1 MTGNQMLDTLALR
14 LEDPSST
21 AFTFAAKL
29 DALNI
34 AQREVVNIIH
44 NGYLTDLQ
52 VIDSQSVH
60 ATNAFQ
66 NNQLAVSTAN
76 VTFASAGIAPIRNGI
91 IAIKVYNLG
100 SSGSG
105 SYAASSMGFAN
116 MIEPRDIKRLENSYL
131 AGTDTNPVAYVFQE
145 TIFVEIGTDV
155 TSLGSGGTTH
165 GIDIWYLK
173 QPTAL
178 VANDTEC
185 ELNIAL
191 HTLVVDLA
199 EHQLWKM
206 DNKADRG
213 ALAYNNA
220 ISQITA
226 LNERYATESP
236 NGIGTTSRY
245 A

>member
-52 VIDSQSVH
+52 VIDAH
-60 ATNAFQ
+60 TIHTTNAFQ
-66 NNQLAVSTAN
+66 ENKLTASTAN
-76 VTFASAGIAPIRNGI
+76 VTFATAGIAPIRNGI
-91 IAIKVYNLG
+91 IAIKVYNLADT
-100 SSGSG
+100 SG
-105 SYAASSMGFAN
+105 SYTANSLGFAN

>member
-1 MTGNQMLDTLALR
+1 MTGNEMLDTLALR
-14 LEDPSST
+14 LEDPTST
-21 AFTFAAKL
+21 AFTAAAKL

-52 VIDSQSVH
+52 VISVH
-60 ATNAFQ
+60 VDHVTNGFTT
-66 NNQLAVSTAN
+66 NKLAVGDDASL
-76 VTFASAGIAPIRNGI
+76 TFADASIAPIRNGI
-91 IAIKVYNLG
+91 IAIKVYNLTG
-100 SSGSG
+100 DSGG
-105 SYAASSMGFAN
+105 YAKNSLGFAN

-145 TIFVEIGTDV
+145 TIFVEIGTTV
-155 TSLGSGGTTH
+155 VARGTGTSH

-178 VANDTEC
+178 AADTTQC

-226 LNERYATESP
+226 LNERYATVSP

>member
-1 MTGNQMLDTLALR
+1 MTGNEMLDTLALR

-52 VIDSQSVH
+52 VIDAHTVH
-60 ATNAFQ
+60 VTNGF
-66 NNQLAVSTAN
+66 TAN
-76 VTFASAGIAPIRNGI
+76 NLTATTASLTFSGAGIAPIRNGI
-91 IAIKVYNLG
+91 IAIKVYNLAND
-100 SSGSG
+100 SG

-145 TIFVEIGTDV
+145 TIFVEIGTAV
-155 TSLGSGGTTH
+155 TSAGSGTTH

-178 VANDTEC
+178 AADGNQC

>member
-1 MTGNQMLDTLALR
+1 MTGNEMLSTLSLR

-21 AFTFAAKL
+21 AFTAAARL

-34 AQREVVNIIH
+34 AQKEIVNIIH
-44 NGYLTDLQ
+44 NGYLTELQ
-52 VIDSQSVH
+52 VISVH
-60 ATNAFQ
+60 VDHVTNGFTT
-66 NNQLAVSTAN
+66 NKLAVGDDASL
-76 VTFASAGIAPIRNGI
+76 TFAAASIAPIRNGI
-91 IAIKVYNLG
+91 IAIKVYNLTG
-100 SSGSG
+100 GSG
-105 SYAASSMGFAN
+105 SYAKNSLGFAN

-131 AGTDTNPVAYVFQE
+131 AGTDANPVAYVFQE
-145 TIFVEIGTDV
+145 TIFVEIGTTV
-155 TSLGSGGTTH
+155 TATGDGTSH
-165 GIDIWYLK
+165 GLDIWHLK
-173 QPTAL
+173 QPTAI
-178 VANDTEC
+178 AADGTQC
-185 ELNIAL
+185 EINIAL
-191 HTLVVDLA
+191 HSLVVDLA

-206 DNKADRG
+206 DNKPERG

>member
-1 MTGNQMLDTLALR
+1 MTGNEMLDTLALR
-14 LEDPSST
+14 LEDPTST
-21 AFTFAAKL
+21 AFTAAAKL

-52 VIDSQSVH
+52 VIDAH
-60 ATNAFQ
+60 TIHTTNAFQ
-66 NNQLAVSTAN
+66 ENKLTASTAN
-76 VTFASAGIAPIRNGI
+76 VTFATAGIAPIRNGI
-91 IAIKVYNLG
+91 IAIKVYNLANT
-100 SSGSG
+100 SG
-105 SYAASSMGFAN
+105 SYTANSLGFAN

-145 TIFVEIGTDV
+145 TIFVEIGTGV
-155 TSLGSGGTTH
+155 TSEGTGTTH

-173 QPTAL
+173 QPTAIA
-178 VANDTEC
+178 ANATEC

>member
-1 MTGNQMLDTLALR
+1 MTGNEMLDTLALR
-14 LEDPSST
+14 LEDPTST
-21 AFTFAAKL
+21 AFTAAAKL

-52 VIDSQSVH
+52 VIDAHTVH
-60 ATNAFQ
+60 VTNGF
-66 NNQLAVSTAN
+66 TAN
-76 VTFASAGIAPIRNGI
+76 NLTATTASLTFSGAGIAPIRNGI
-91 IAIKVYNLG
+91 IAIKVYNLAG
-100 SSGSG
+100 SSGSYTAN
-105 SYAASSMGFAN
+105 SLGFAN

-145 TIFVEIGTDV
+145 TIFVEIGTAV
-155 TSLGSGGTTH
+155 TSAGSGTTH

-173 QPTAL
+173 QPTAIA
-178 VANDTEC
+178 ANATEC

>member
-1 MTGNQMLDTLALR
+1 MTGNEMLDTLALR
-14 LEDPSST
+14 LEDPTST
-21 AFTFAAKL
+21 AFTAAAKL

-52 VIDSQSVH
+52 VIDAHTVH
-60 ATNAFQ
+60 VTNGF
-66 NNQLAVSTAN
+66 TAN
-76 VTFASAGIAPIRNGI
+76 NLTATTASLTFSGAGIAPIRNGI
-91 IAIKVYNLG
+91 IAIKVYNLAND
-100 SSGSG
+100 SG

-145 TIFVEIGTDV
+145 TIFVEIGTAV
-155 TSLGSGGTTH
+155 TSAGSGTTH

-173 QPTAL
+173 QPTAIA
-178 VANDTEC
+178 ANATEC

>member
-1 MTGNQMLDTLALR
+1 MTGNEMLDTLALR
-14 LEDPSST
+14 LEDPTGT
-21 AFTFAAKL
+21 AFTAAAKL

-52 VIDSQSVH
+52 VIDAH
-60 ATNAFQ
+60 TIHTTNAFQ
-66 NNQLAVSTAN
+66 ENKLTASTAN
-76 VTFASAGIAPIRNGI
+76 VTFATAGIAPIRNGI
-91 IAIKVYNLG
+91 IAIKVYNLADT
-100 SSGSG
+100 SG
-105 SYAASSMGFAN
+105 SYTANSLGFAN

>member
-1 MTGNQMLDTLALR
+1 MTGNEMLDTLALR
-14 LEDPSST
+14 LEDPTGT
-21 AFTFAAKL
+21 AFTAAAKL

-52 VIDSQSVH
+52 VIDAH
-60 ATNAFQ
+60 TIHTTNAFQ
-66 NNQLAVSTAN
+66 ENKLTASTAN
-76 VTFASAGIAPIRNGI
+76 VTFATAGIAPIRNGI
-91 IAIKVYNLG
+91 IAIKVYNLADT
-100 SSGSG
+100 SG
-105 SYAASSMGFAN
+105 SYTANSLGFAN

-145 TIFVEIGTDV
+145 TIFVEIGTAV
-155 TSLGSGGTTH
+155 TSEGTGTTH

-173 QPTAL
+173 QPTAIA
-178 VANDTEC
+178 ANATEC

>member
-1 MTGNQMLDTLALR
+1 MTGNEMLDTLALR
-14 LEDPSST
+14 LEDPTGT
-21 AFTFAAKL
+21 AFTAAAKL

-52 VIDSQSVH
+52 VIDAHTVH
-60 ATNAFQ
+60 VTNGF
-66 NNQLAVSTAN
+66 TAN
-76 VTFASAGIAPIRNGI
+76 NLTATTASSTFSGAGIAPIRNGI
-91 IAIKVYNLG
+91 IAIKVYNLAND
-100 SSGSG
+100 SG

-145 TIFVEIGTDV
+145 TIFVEIGTAV
-155 TSLGSGGTTH
+155 TSLGSGGTSH

-173 QPTAL
+173 QPTAIA
-178 VANDTEC
+178 ANATEC